1 MSFPSSFMRTILL
14 AVALIAVTRCRDV
27 TGKALLVAFLGGQL
41 IIVIVDAILLFFVT
55 SAITAEDAGR
65 FANVLW
71 SALGF
76 VSAGTWLFLLVFVL
90 KNRPGAQL
98 GTKD

>member
-1 MSFPSSFMRTILL
+1 MSFLSSFMRTVLL

-27 TGKALLVAFLGGQL
+27 TGKALLVAFLGSQL
-41 IIVIVDAILLFFVT
+41 IVVIVDAMLLFFMT
-55 SAITAEDAGR
+55 TAITAEDAGS

-76 VSAGTWLFLLVFVL
+76 VNAGTWLFLLVFVL
-90 KNRPGAQL
+90 KNRPRAQSVAA
-98 GTKD
+98 D